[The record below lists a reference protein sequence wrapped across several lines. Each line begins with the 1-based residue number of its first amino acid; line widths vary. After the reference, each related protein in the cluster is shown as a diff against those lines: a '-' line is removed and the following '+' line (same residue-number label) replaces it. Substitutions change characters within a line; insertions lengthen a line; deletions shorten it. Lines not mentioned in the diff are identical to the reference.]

1 MWIFTSSGFVSIV
14 QHRDEP
20 DTLIVR
26 GRFQG
31 DAARFLGLPPE
42 AEELTSSADYR
53 FRCYAHRDEVAAAML
68 RAAQGIRYPNFKG
81 SIRAAWRKALALRVW
96 SILHREQQVRADQQR
111 GLFVDQKHPM
121 LLPPGPLL

>member
-26 GRFQG
+26 GRFEG
-31 DAARFLGLPPE
+31 DAARFLGLPRE
-42 AEELTSSADYR
+42 AEEMTTDADYL

-68 RAAQGIRYPNFKG
+68 RAAQGIRYPNFKD
-81 SIRAAWRKALALRVW
+81 SIRAAWRKTLALRVW
-96 SILHREQQVRADQQR
+96 STLYREQSVRADQRR
-111 GLFVDQKHPM
+111 GLFVDAVQPNE
-121 LLPPGPLL
+121 LRPGPLL